1 MPLIMA
7 KSGVKKKTTTT
18 KKPPNIKQ
26 KEILIKLWC
35 LYKMEYYIVILNTEA
50 RI

>member
-7 KSGVKKKTTTT
+7 KSGKKKKHNQ

-26 KEILIKLWC
+26 KEILIKLWG

-50 RI
+50 SI